1 MEGTRTFI
9 GWLDFLNVDRKFLK
23 RFAFELKNWSYEWFD
38 QNTLIMKLKCNL
50 CKQWCDNCK
59 CYKDEM

>member
-1 MEGTRTFI
+1 MEGERTFI
-9 GWLDFLNVDRKFLK
+9 GWLDFLNPNRRLIH
-23 RFAFELKNWSYEWFD
+23 RLIFEYKNWSIEWLD
-38 QNTLIMKLKCNL
+38 EVELIMKLKCNL